1 MKKNKLIA
9 GAAALSMMF
18 AACIPAHAAM
28 WDDGLYAV
36 QHSKSTPEQVL
47 SSGASFQETSS
58 ARVMFNG
65 EYIDFAENSPIND
78 GGRIKLPFREL
89 LENIGASVSFDESQG
104 KVSAERNNVKIE
116 FLLGSDVISVNNA
129 GELSEFKMD
138 TSIDVI
144 NGRTFV
150 PVRFMAEAFGLSVG
164 WDDLFDTVVI
174 TDIDSYVNTLMTS
187 CSNYMQLGDLSYGI
201 NNYSSDMKL
210 NISLDLSS
218 SLFGEAPEASNIKLD
233 LTSQTDA
240 DKNIIKS
247 SNIINI
253 SSFNL
258 LETDQPMDIKD
269 LRFSFILNG
278 SKLYISTNLV
288 EKMAELD
295 PSDATL
301 AAAAGFIKSDTWL
314 EGDIDQLLV
323 DYFGLDKESA
333 DLIVTML
340 SRPESFSNAMS
351 AAFASFDE
359 NSSISA
365 AAARMQVE
373 TMSKLFGNDMFRLY
387 QNGDGSYSYEY
398 KLDTGVFTNYISEL
412 FSSYGEDVSAAEV
425 LSELGITFDV
435 VMNGTISDK
444 DMTAKADMTLKI
456 DNELVKISF
465 NMSVDQNTDIG
476 TVDLSNYSFP
486 QRTTKLD
493 TIMSIL
499 KGM

>member
-18 AACIPAHAAM
+18 ASCIPAHAAM
-28 WDDGLYAV
+28 WDDGLYTV
-36 QHSKSTPEQVL
+36 QKSVPEQFFT
-47 SSGASFQETSS
+47 SEPAFQETSS

-78 GGRIKLPFREL
+78 NGRIKLPFREL
-89 LENIGASVSFDESQG
+89 LENIGASVSFDENQN

-129 GELSEFKMD
+129 GNISEFKMD

-164 WDDLFDTVVI
+164 WDNYFDTVVI
-174 TDIDSYVNTLMTS
+174 TDIDSYVNTLMTA
-187 CSNYMQLGDLSYGI
+187 CSNYMQLGDLTYGI
-201 NNYSSDMKL
+201 NNYSSDTKL
-210 NISLDLSS
+210 NVSLDISN
-218 SLFGEAPEASNIKLD
+218 SLFSETPEISNIKIDLD
-233 LTSQTDA
+233 SQTDA

-247 SNIINI
+247 SNLINI

-269 LRFSFILNG
+269 LRFSLILSGN
-278 SKLYISTNLV
+278 KLYISTNLV
-288 EKMAELD
+288 EELAKLN

-301 AAAAGFIKSDTWL
+301 AAAAGLIKSDTWL

-323 DYFGLDKESA
+323 DYLGLDKESA
-333 DLIVTML
+333 DLFVTML

-351 AAFASFDE
+351 AVFASFDE

-365 AAARMQVE
+365 AAARAQVE
-373 TMSKLFGNDMFRLY
+373 MMSRLFGNDMFRLY
-387 QNGDGSYSYEY
+387 QNGDGSYSYDY
-398 KLDTGVFTNYISEL
+398 KLDTGAFTNYISESMGEYGD
-412 FSSYGEDVSAAEV
+412 SSSAAEL
-425 LSELGITFDV
+425 LSDLGFTFDV
-435 VMNGTISDK
+435 VMNGTISDSK
-444 DMTAKADMTLKI
+444 MTCKSDMTLVI
-456 DNELVKISF
+456 DNEAISISF
-465 NMSVDQNTDIG
+465 NMSADQNTDIG

-486 QRTTKLD
+486 QRTTKLE
-493 TIMSIL
+493 TILSIL
-499 KGM
+499 ENM